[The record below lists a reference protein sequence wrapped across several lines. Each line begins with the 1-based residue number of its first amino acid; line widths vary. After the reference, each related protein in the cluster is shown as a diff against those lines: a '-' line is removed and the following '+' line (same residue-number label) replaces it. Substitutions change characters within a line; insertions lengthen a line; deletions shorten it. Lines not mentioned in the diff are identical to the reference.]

1 MSDDPRVASIEFP
14 ADSRYVATARNFA
27 ADAARDAGWLGSE
40 QFDDLRLI
48 VSETVTNALRAHLA
62 QRIETLIR
70 VESRVYDDRLEI
82 TVVDAATGFDPP
94 EPVPGLPEPDMARE
108 GGFGIPLMDAL
119 ADEVHFTATSA
130 GTVVRLVVRRSS

>member
-1 MSDDPRVASIEFP
+1 MTEVPRLAEIEFP

-27 ADAARDAGWLGSE
+27 ADAARDAGWLAPD

-62 QRIETLIR
+62 QQIEAAIR
-70 VESRVYDDRLEI
+70 VESRVYDDRVEI
-82 TVVDAATGFDPP
+82 TVIDSAQGFRPP

-108 GGFGIPLMDAL
+108 GGFGLPLMDAL
-119 ADEVHFTATSA
+119 SDEVYFTTTRT
-130 GTVVRLVVRRSS
+130 GTAVRLVVRRND